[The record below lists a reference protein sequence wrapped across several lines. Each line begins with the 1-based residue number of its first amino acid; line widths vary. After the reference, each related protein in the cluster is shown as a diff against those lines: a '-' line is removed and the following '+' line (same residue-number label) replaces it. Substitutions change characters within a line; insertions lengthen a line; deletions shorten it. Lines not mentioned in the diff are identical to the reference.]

1 MADIK
6 HLSVLLQDI
15 PVGEMT
21 LTKNDGCEFR
31 LLESYKRTYPR
42 AVLGQT
48 FLDDMDKV
56 QTSRS
61 RTPPWFSNLLPE
73 GQLRELIAG
82 RAGVA
87 IHREFFLLRYLGDDL
102 PGAVRIVAEEA
113 EVEED
118 HAPAPALEKEDSEG
132 TWHFS
137 LAGVQLKFSALREG
151 RAMTV
156 PMSGRGGDW
165 IVKLPD
171 ARFPKVPE
179 NEFATMSWARA
190 SGIAVPDIELIS
202 VADISGLPPEAMRLP
217 EKLAFAV
224 RRFDRTADGKRVH
237 MEDFAQ
243 VLGLYPEEKYRKFNY
258 DTIANV
264 ILRLVGESG
273 LDEFVRRLVF
283 IAASGN
289 GDAHHKNWTLIY
301 PDGVQADLSPAYDL
315 VSTIQYMSEDL
326 LALNLGRSK
335 QWGDLGP
342 ESFQRLARRIGAD
355 ETRMRARV
363 EAATEAIMDSWQ
375 RSAGEFGFDGRARN
389 HILHH
394 QRRIPLLSRWLPS
407 S

>member
-1 MADIK
+1 MADVN
-6 HLSVLLQDI
+6 HLSVLLHDV

-21 LTKNDGCEFR
+21 LTKNNGCEFR

-42 AVLGQT
+42 PVLGQT

-87 IHREFFLLRYLGDDL
+87 VHREFFLLRHLGDDL

-113 EVEED
+113 PIEED
-118 HAPAPALEKEDSEG
+118 HPPAPALEQEDPDG

-151 RAMTV
+151 RGMTI

-171 ARFPKVPE
+171 SRFPRVPE
-179 NEFATMSWARA
+179 NEYATMSWAGA

-202 VADISGLPPEAMRLP
+202 VADISGLPPEALRLP

-224 RRFDRTADGKRVH
+224 RRFDRMADGKRVH

-243 VLGLYPEEKYRKFNY
+243 VLGLYPEEKYKKFNY
-258 DTIANV
+258 ETLANV
-264 ILRLVGESG
+264 ILRLVGEPG
-273 LDEFVRRLVF
+273 LDEFVRRLIF

-301 PDGVQADLSPAYDL
+301 PDGVQAGLSPAYDL

-335 QWGDLGP
+335 QWEDVGP
-342 ESFQRLARRIGAD
+342 ETFQRLARRIGAD
-355 ETRMRARV
+355 ETRMRTRV
-363 EAATEAIMDSWQ
+363 EAATEAIMGAWQ
-375 RSAGEFGFDGRARN
+375 RFAEEFGFDGRARD

-394 QRRIPLLSRWLPS
+394 QRRIPLFSHWMT
-407 S
+407 